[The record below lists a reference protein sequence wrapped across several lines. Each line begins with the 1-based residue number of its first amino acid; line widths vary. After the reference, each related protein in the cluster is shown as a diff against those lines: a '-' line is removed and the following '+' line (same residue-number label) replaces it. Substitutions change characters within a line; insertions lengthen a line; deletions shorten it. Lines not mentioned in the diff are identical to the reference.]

1 MITLVCTAAFLS
13 YSVMSALH
21 LVIPLTVA
29 IPPLLVCLKLY
40 KTLNLLYQ
48 CKSCLQIYST
58 LQSNFI

>member
-13 YSVMSALH
+13 YSVMSALR

-40 KTLNLLYQ
+40 KT
-48 CKSCLQIYST
+48 
-58 LQSNFI
+58 

>member
-1 MITLVCTAAFLS
+1 MITLVYTAAFLS

-40 KTLNLLYQ
+40 KT
-48 CKSCLQIYST
+48 
-58 LQSNFI
+58 